1 MADYAGA
8 DDYRTYCGLSATD
21 TIPANLAQLLHAAS
35 LAVREYTAI
44 IFYRTDGSGIPVDSI
59 LSAAFRDATCAQAQA
74 MDALGIDPAMGGAI
88 QPNTAASKSISGASV
103 SYTTSEQ
110 QTAAQLREQVANGLA
125 PIAIRILRASGAML
139 LTQPWEV
146 G

>member
-1 MADYAGA
+1 MADYAVA

-21 TIPANLAQLLHAAS
+21 TIPANLTQLLHTAS
-35 LAVREYTAI
+35 FAVREYTGTL
-44 IFYRTDGSGIPVDSI
+44 FYQTDSDGVPLDPI

-103 SYTTSEQ
+103 SFTTSEQ

>member
-1 MADYAGA
+1 MVDYAVA
-8 DDYRTYCGLSATD
+8 DDYRTYCGLSAAD
-21 TIPANLAQLLHAAS
+21 TVPANLTQLLRAAS
-35 LAVREYTAI
+35 LAVREYTGTL
-44 IFYRTDGSGIPVDSI
+44 FYQTDSDGIPVDAI